1 MRRADIFRAAAV
13 VITGKA
19 LERLS
24 EAGVKLRLVDY
35 RQDRSAAEHEVAV
48 IGQLG
53 RREYT
58 DDRAAVRSA
67 YILMLDK
74 RKGNENLSNRQLIA
88 FFADNDLGISVCQ
101 IQQLEFVM
109 IMRRVGT
116 VLSSQNKRYA
126 AVLYEHFHIE
136 SPFRLMLIL

>member
-1 MRRADIFRAAAV
+1 MCAAEGDRLFDCVGLIFSARLETHGAHKLTDKRTQHIPRCDRICAAAV

-24 EAGVKLRLVDY
+24 EAGVKLRLIDY

-88 FFADNDLGISVCQ
+88 FFADNDLGISACQ
-101 IQQLEFVM
+101 I
-109 IMRRVGT
+109 
-116 VLSSQNKRYA
+116 
-126 AVLYEHFHIE
+126 
-136 SPFRLMLIL
+136 